1 MDMDFRIMKKKEYLV
16 TTIIWIA
23 LAAALLLFLLL
34 RYETINPFLLAFLI
48 TIEAALLLAVY
59 MTVTRNGGVYM
70 RLEDDSLKVMYS
82 LFRKKRFAYRDIR
95 SLRVLRDEM
104 TLFMK
109 TGRDVRISL
118 DPMDQETRK
127 AFVKMFKEKLNYKNA

>member
-1 MDMDFRIMKKKEYLV
+1 MDFRIMKKKEYLV
-16 TTIIWIA
+16 TTIIWIT

-34 RYETINPFLLAFLI
+34 RYETINPFLLAFFI
-48 TIEAALLLAVY
+48 TIELALLLAVY

-82 LFRKKRFAYRDIR
+82 LFRKKRFMYTDIR

-118 DPMDQETRK
+118 DPMDPATRK
-127 AFVKMFKEKLNYKNA
+127 EFVRLFKEKLKYKNV

>member
-1 MDMDFRIMKKKEYLV
+1 MDFRIMKKKEYLV
-16 TTIIWIA
+16 TTIIWVI
-23 LAAALLLFLLL
+23 LAAALLIFLLL
-34 RYETINPFLLAFLI
+34 RYQTIQPLLLVLFIA
-48 TIEAALLLAVY
+48 IEMALLLAVY

-70 RLEDDSLKVMYS
+70 RLEEDSLKVMYS
-82 LFRKKRFAYRDIR
+82 LFRKKRFLYADIR

-118 DPMDQETRK
+118 DPMDQATRK
-127 AFVKMFKEKLNYKNA
+127 EFVRLFKEKLKYKNV